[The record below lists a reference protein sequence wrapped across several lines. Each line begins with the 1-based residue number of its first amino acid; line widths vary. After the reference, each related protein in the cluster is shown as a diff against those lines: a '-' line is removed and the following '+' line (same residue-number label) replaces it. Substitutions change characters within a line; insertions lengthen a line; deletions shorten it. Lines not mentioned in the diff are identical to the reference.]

1 MFKELFR
8 FKGSNNLDSIKKGLQ
23 EATGEPDFLG
33 LEGKEDQATEL
44 EKMIKAGFIE
54 FSGDEIVVNGD
65 ISK

>member
-8 FKGSNNLDSIKKGLQ
+8 FKGTQDLDSIKKGVQ

-33 LEGKEDQATEL
+33 FEETEDQAAAL

-54 FSGDEIVVNGD
+54 FSDDEVIINGD
-65 ISK
+65 IS

>member
-8 FKGSNNLDSIKKGLQ
+8 FKGSQDLDSIKKGVQ

-33 LEGKEDQATEL
+33 FEEMENQAAAL

-54 FSGDEIVVNGD
+54 FSNDEVIINGD
-65 ISK
+65 IN